1 MSKST
6 ALARLRQVLAE
17 RTPQLL
23 AGSNKDV
30 AAVAMVMR
38 DAGSDLQVLFIE
50 RTERTDDPWSGHIAF
65 PGGRLKDRAET
76 PQAAAERET
85 REEIGIDLGESEY
98 LGRLDDLS
106 GSTLPVQVSGFAY
119 LLASAAPHE
128 ATHLESLEAAFTL
141 NAEVRS
147 AFWFNLTDLVDP
159 QCHLRSRFSI
169 GGREVLLPAIQM
181 GKGKPLLWGLTYRFV
196 MQVIEGLGIEIAGAT
211 S

>member
-1 MSKST
+1 MT
-6 ALARLRQVLAE
+6 AISDIRRIIAAHHPRLLSE
-17 RTPQLL
+17 SDKTH
-23 AGSNKDV
+23 
-30 AAVAMVMR
+30 AAVALVFHEHA
-38 DAGSDLQVLFIE
+38 AGLRLLFIE
-50 RTERTDDPWSGHIAF
+50 RAEREEDPWSGHIAF
-65 PGGRLKDRAET
+65 PGGKVEACDREPRAS
-76 PQAAAERET
+76 AERET
-85 REEIGIDLGESEY
+85 LEEIGIDLGKADY

-119 LLASAAPHE
+119 LLAPAAPKV
-128 ATHLESLEAAFTL
+128 ASHLESLDATLTL
-141 NAEVRS
+141 NTEVRT